1 MDTTRRSPLLAPS
14 AVELGLLMLSG
25 AALGL
30 AACVRM
36 PGALTSPEVRGLY
49 PASLPRDALHVL
61 ASASLAAWAV
71 AVLGGHVRR
80 RTATLGA
87 ALVAIAV
94 SFAAGPAAAR
104 TRAGEGLISLDWLVL
119 DTLVVGLLVIP
130 LERGVA
136 LRRSVLLR
144 PEWGTDLRY
153 FVVNHLGLHGV
164 GTLAVLISSGA
175 LARERRVDGTSML
188 AGLPLLMQVLL
199 LLVAA
204 DLVQYALH
212 RAMHEV
218 PWLWRIHAIHHSSE
232 HMDAL
237 AGSRIHIAETLLT
250 RTAVYA
256 AIAALEPRFEAFL
269 GYAAV
274 IAFQGTFI
282 HVNSRLRY
290 GWLEHFVVS
299 PRFHHWHHA
308 SDRAAID
315 TNYAGTFPWIDRLFG
330 THHLPAENAW
340 PQRYGVLR
348 EVVPPGLLAQQW
360 FPFRAGGCNH
370 DAR

>member
-1 MDTTRRSPLLAPS
+1 M
-14 AVELGLLMLSG
+14 
-25 AALGL
+25 
-30 AACVRM
+30 
-36 PGALTSPEVRGLY
+36 Y
-49 PASLPRDALHVL
+49 PAALPRDALNLL
-61 ASASLAAWAV
+61 AVASLISWTV
-71 AVLGGHVRR
+71 AVVGRHVRR
-80 RTATLGA
+80 RTAAIGA
-87 ALVAIAV
+87 ALAALAV
-94 SFAAGPAAAR
+94 SLAAEPGVASAR
-104 TRAGEGLISLDWLVL
+104 PGDGLISLDWLVL
-119 DTLVVGLLVIP
+119 DALVVGLVVIP
-130 LERGVA
+130 LERWVA

-144 PEWGTDLRY
+144 PQWGTDLRY

-175 LARERRVDGTSML
+175 LAREQRIGGASMV
-188 AGLPLLMQVLL
+188 AGLPLPVQVLL
-199 LLVAA
+199 LLLAA

-212 RAMHEV
+212 RAMHEN

-237 AGSRIHIAETLLT
+237 AGSRIHVAETLLT

-340 PQRYGVLR
+340 PERYGVLR
-348 EVVPPGLLAQQW
+348 ETVPTGLLAQQW
-360 FPFRAGGCNH
+360 FPFRAGGCTH
-370 DAR
+370 DPR